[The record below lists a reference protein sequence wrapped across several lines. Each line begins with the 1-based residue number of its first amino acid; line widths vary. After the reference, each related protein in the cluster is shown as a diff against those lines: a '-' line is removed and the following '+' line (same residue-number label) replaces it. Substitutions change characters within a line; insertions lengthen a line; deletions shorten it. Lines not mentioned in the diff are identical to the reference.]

1 MKQMQGNAS
10 IYRRKS
16 QRGISQKVLK
26 AIYLEASKYTL
37 DLSKLVFGGII
48 LTMII
53 NADMNK
59 IAIFVGGCITV
70 TILTTIGF
78 ILYKKGKE

>member
-1 MKQMQGNAS
+1 MKQMQGNAPF
-10 IYRRKS
+10 YRRKS

-70 TILTTIGF
+70 IALTTVGF